1 MLRYAGMDN
10 FSGEVLYI
18 DNRVPIERDANQTED
33 IKIIID
39 L

>member
-1 MLRYAGMDN
+1 MNN
-10 FSGEVLYI
+10 FSGKVLYI
-18 DNRVPIERDANQTED
+18 DNRVAIERDVDQTED